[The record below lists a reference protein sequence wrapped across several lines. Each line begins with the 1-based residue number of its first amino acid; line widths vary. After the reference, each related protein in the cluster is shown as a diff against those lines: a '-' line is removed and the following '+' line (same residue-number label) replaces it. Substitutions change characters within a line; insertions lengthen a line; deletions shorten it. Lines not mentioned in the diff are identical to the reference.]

1 MKKINLYRFLT
12 GAVLLISALSS
23 PASAKNVSELRGI
36 VIDGATHEPVEG
48 AVIHLVEL
56 DKYDAT
62 DADGRFSFNMIEEG
76 SYTIEASHISYKKVV
91 ENISF
96 TAQSKKEI
104 LIHLYSAM
112 VESSTVIVTGEHRNT
127 RLESFA
133 EETSSLKGKD
143 LQRDMGLTLASTLK
157 NETGIA
163 IRSMGPAPARPVL
176 RGYSGDRIAI
186 LEDGVASN
194 DLSATSPDHAVTLEP
209 FTAERIEVLR
219 GPKLLL
225 YNTSSIGGAVSVVRN
240 EIPDILSNKISGSA
254 GLYGESSNKGYLG
267 SAMVQ
272 IPAGSFMFRLEGS
285 QKEAGDQTTPAGKLG
300 NSGINTLT
308 YSAGTS
314 YISGPFMAGVSYRIF
329 DSDYGVPGGFIGGHP
344 NGVDIEMFKRNVN
357 AKLKYSFSGAFLEDV
372 EAIFSRTYYKHTE
385 FEAKDIIG
393 ADFAIY
399 NYEGNIFLNHKK
411 LGVFDNGTFGLFS
424 SYRDYNVGG
433 YVFNPPA
440 KSYKF
445 SGMIYESFSLE
456 RFDVQLS
463 GRYNYDKIK
472 PEREY
477 LSKIGYIRARDYHT
491 YSLSLSG
498 LYGLTQSL
506 FVGANVSK
514 SSRVPAIEELYS
526 EGPHLAAYSYETG
539 NPGLKDESG
548 FGIEGFAYYK
558 TKDLF
563 ASFTYYYNDFSYYI
577 LPRNTGEINY
587 AILLPVYAS
596 VGTKALLRGFEGQA
610 EFKPFSF
617 LSLSVSGGI
626 TTGKFKEGGNPLPS
640 IPPAKLRLEA
650 RYLSR
655 SLNFGVSSEMAS
667 KQDRTDAF
675 EAPTAGYA
683 IFGVYIQYIFQ
694 MDKLINNFSLSA
706 DNMFNTEYRNHLSRV
721 KSVMPEAGR
730 NFRLIYRIYF

>member
-1 MKKINLYRFLT
+1 MKKINLNRFLL
-12 GAVLLISALSS
+12 GAVLLIYACS
-23 PASAKNVSELRGI
+23 PALAGTVSELRGV
-36 VIDGATHEPVEG
+36 VIDGSTHEPIEG
-48 AVIHLVEL
+48 AVVHLVEL

-62 DADGRFSFNMIEEG
+62 DASGCFSFTAIREG
-76 SYTIEASHISYKKVV
+76 KYTIEASHISYKKVT

-96 TAQSKKEI
+96 ETESKKEI
-104 LIHLYSAM
+104 IIHMYSAM
-112 VESSTVIVTGEHRNT
+112 TETSAVIVTGEHRNT
-127 RLESFA
+127 RLENFA

-186 LEDGVASN
+186 LEDGVPSN

-209 FTAERIEVLR
+209 FTAERIEVVR

-240 EIPDILSNKISGSA
+240 EIPDVMSSSISGNV
-254 GLYGESSNKGYLG
+254 GVFGESSNKGYLG
-267 SAMVQ
+267 SATLQV
-272 IPAGSFMFRLEGS
+272 PVSSFMFRFEGS
-285 QKEAGDQTTPAGKLG
+285 QKEARDQETPIGKLN
-300 NSGINTLT
+300 NSSINTLS
-308 YSAGTS
+308 YSAGGS
-314 YISGPFMAGVSYRIF
+314 YINGAFSAGASYRIF
-329 DSDYGVPGGFIGGHP
+329 DSEYGVPGGFIGGHP
-344 NGVDIEMFKRNVN
+344 NGVDIDMFKRNIN
-357 AKLKYSFSGAFLEDV
+357 AKLKYNFSGAFLDNA

-385 FEAKDIIG
+385 YEAKDIIG

-399 NYEGNIFLNHKK
+399 NYEGNVFLNHKR
-411 LGVFDNGTFGLFS
+411 LGPFDNGTFGLFS
-424 SYRDYNVGG
+424 SYRDYKVGG

-440 KSYKF
+440 ISYKL
-445 SGMIYESFSLE
+445 SGMIYESFSLD
-456 RFDVQLS
+456 RFDVQVS

-472 PEREY
+472 PESEY
-477 LSKIGYIRARDYHT
+477 QSKIGYIRAREYHT

-506 FVGANVSK
+506 FIGANVSK
-514 SSRVPAIEELYS
+514 SSRVPTIEELYS

-539 NPGLKDESG
+539 NPALKDESG
-548 FGIEGFAYYK
+548 VGIEGFTYYK
-558 TKDLF
+558 TRELF

-577 LPRNTGEINY
+577 LPRNTGQINY

-596 VGTKALLRGFEGQA
+596 VGTKARLHGFEGQA
-610 EFKPFSF
+610 EYKPFSF
-617 LSLSVSGGI
+617 LALAASASRTIGEFKDSGD
-626 TTGKFKEGGNPLPS
+626 PLPS

-655 SLNFGVSSEMAS
+655 SFNFGVSSEMAA
-667 KQDRTDAF
+667 KQDRTDTF
-675 EAPTAGYA
+675 EAPTAGYV
-683 IFGVYIQYIFQ
+683 IFSSYIQYIFQ
-694 MDKLINNFSLSA
+694 MGKLVNNFSLNA
-706 DNMFNTEYRNHLSRV
+706 DNIFNAEYRNHLSRV

-730 NFRLIYRIYF
+730 NFRLTYRIYF